1 MERQITEERPTWSRI
16 RCRRR
21 APETMAGLTRTARPA
36 STTPDLDGRRT
47 RRGPSLLESSSA
59 SSSNRGRA
67 DESAPNRARAGDDG
81 PSPPCRWGC
90 TSIDEASASTSMGTR
105 SLVPLQI
112 DASPAS
118 PLASTSASKETKQT
132 RLSGEEGESNERV
145 VLFFLTPGAPTAAF
159 TCGP

>member
-67 DESAPNRARAGDDG
+67 DESAPNRARGADG
-81 PSPPCRWGC
+81 PSPPCRRGLHQHRRGFC
-90 TSIDEASASTSMGTR
+90 LHVD
-105 SLVPLQI
+105 
-112 DASPAS
+112 
-118 PLASTSASKETKQT
+118 
-132 RLSGEEGESNERV
+132 GEEVAGAAPNRCLVGVAARFYLRLEGDKTNAVEWGGRGKQRACCFV
-145 VLFFLTPGAPTAAF
+145 FLTPGAPTAAF